1 MSWFDSIQGAVDAA
15 SSMDILNLD
24 QMAVE
29 QEHEQQAGGVDQSAL
44 EEAMY
49 AEIERVNATL
59 ERERAKLLPE
69 SEQQQQQASD
79 QLADLPSRIPPRSAE
94 SAGSAGTAA
103 AMQTPPIKLKTGKER
118 LDFFGLG
125 LNSAAEGV
133 LLIW

>member
-79 QLADLPSRIPPRSAE
+79 QLADLPTRIPPRSAE
-94 SAGSAGTAA
+94 STGSAGTAG
-103 AMQTPPIKLKTGKER
+103 TGSGGGGTGTGTAGIGSGGSTQPK
-118 LDFFGLG
+118 GT
-125 LNSAAEGV
+125 N
-133 LLIW
+133 